1 MNSLLPF
8 RLPIAAAL
16 LFTAAGCVTAN
27 EQMPAPPASLG
38 GGQTDEAASEAALD
52 LPILGIAQVSVSVSD
67 LERSR
72 TFYGDVLGLPKAFEL
87 KDQAGQVTSVFFKVN
102 DDQYI
107 ELNPGLQPDEL
118 VRQTRIVI
126 QASDLRELHALYA
139 EEGLDPGPIAN
150 GADGNP
156 TFRIVLPNGYPIDFL
171 QYVPTSMPGSLRGQ
185 LLTPERVSTHLLHA
199 ATMVRD
205 DETREFFT
213 KLGWGR
219 MLPGSRGDY
228 IETPSRDFNLET
240 KNPPLDPEDP
250 ATREQYERELY
261 GAVYHFS
268 LEISDMHAAR
278 ELMKQRGGFDDVTL
292 RTAVGNNRH
301 WLLHLFDPDGTRVE
315 FMSEDTVPDAIP
327 SFSVMQP
334 GPPAPP
340 ILATERFVYPWP

>member
-1 MNSLLPF
+1 MNSLSLF
-8 RLPIAAAL
+8 RIPIAAAL
-16 LFTAAGCVTAN
+16 LVTAAGCAAAS
-27 EQMPAPPASLG
+27 EQTPAPPASLSG
-38 GGQTDEAASEAALD
+38 AQNDGSATEAAID
-52 LPILGIAQVSVSVSD
+52 LPILGLAQVSVKVSD
-67 LERSR
+67 LDRSR
-72 TFYGDVLGLPKAFEL
+72 AFYRDILGLPEAFEL
-87 KDQAGQVTSVFFKVN
+87 KDEAGQVTSVYFKVN

-107 ELNPGLQPDEL
+107 ELIPGLQPDEL

-126 QASDLRELHALYA
+126 QSSDLPELHALYA
-139 EEGLDPGPIAN
+139 EEGLDPGPIAS

-156 TFRIVLPNGYPIDFL
+156 TFRIVLPNGYPMDFL
-171 QYVPTSMPGSLRGQ
+171 QYVPTSMQGRLRGQ

-199 ATMVRD
+199 ATMVKD
-205 DETREFFT
+205 DETKDFFS

-240 KNPPLDPEDP
+240 KNPPLDPENP

-278 ELMKQRGGFDDVTL
+278 ELMKERGGFDDVTL

-315 FMSEDTVPDAIP
+315 FMSENTVPDDIP
-327 SFSVMQP
+327 SFSVMPP